1 MTIDSQRIS
10 VAGLAP
16 GSPAEGRAAWHGR
29 VTTARRIAMT
39 GLDRH

>member
-1 MTIDSQRIS
+1 LILN
-10 VAGLAP
+10 GYPWLAWH
-16 GSPAEGRAAWHGR
+16 PAHPPMGRAAWHGR